1 MYIKTLEKGAMG
13 EETGDP
19 LEVPVCQS
27 IIVPVAKGLVIN
39 KKTAKAV
46 APAEE
51 MSCPLVNNKGAK
63 RVIPNWLWYTVWL
76 EDEDNQTVAAIPSL
90 PMILQFC
97 DPLELQENGPGLFCS
112 S

>member
-1 MYIKTLEKGAMG
+1 MG

-46 APAEE
+46 SPAKE
-51 MSCPLVNNKGAK
+51 MSCPWSTTREPRESFPTDSGIQYGWRMRTTKLK
-63 RVIPNWLWYTVWL
+63 
-76 EDEDNQTVAAIPSL
+76 QPS
-90 PMILQFC
+90 QAF
-97 DPLELQENGPGLFCS
+97 Q
-112 S
+112 